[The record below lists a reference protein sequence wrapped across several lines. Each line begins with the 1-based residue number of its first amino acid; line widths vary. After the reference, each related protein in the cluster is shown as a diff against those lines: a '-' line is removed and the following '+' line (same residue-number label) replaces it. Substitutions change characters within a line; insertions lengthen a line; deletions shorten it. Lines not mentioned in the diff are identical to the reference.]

1 MQAIIAVFP
10 LPVAGDVNGDGIG
23 DLIVGAQNAA
33 PSSAGQSYV
42 VFGQRKCRFG
52 PELNTR

>member
-10 LPVAGDVNGDGIG
+10 LPVRADVNGDGIG

-33 PSSAGQSYV
+33 PSSAGKAMWSSQ
-42 VFGQRKCRFG
+42 QNR
-52 PELNTR
+52 LI